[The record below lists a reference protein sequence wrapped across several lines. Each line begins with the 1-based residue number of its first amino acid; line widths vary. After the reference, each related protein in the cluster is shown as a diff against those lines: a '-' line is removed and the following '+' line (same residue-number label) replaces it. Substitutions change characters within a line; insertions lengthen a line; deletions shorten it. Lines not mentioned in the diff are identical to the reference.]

1 MGGWGV
7 RIRMIRK
14 DDEVD
19 KDGEKECQE
28 LIVKNYSGNV
38 VGRARITLGLRIAH
52 ASLTF
57 TSKPPRTSPGMNAS
71 VSCVMAPFIKVIF
84 RFSLGLV

>member
-28 LIVKNYSGNV
+28 LIVKNYEW
-38 VGRARITLGLRIAH
+38 
-52 ASLTF
+52 
-57 TSKPPRTSPGMNAS
+57 
-71 VSCVMAPFIKVIF
+71 
-84 RFSLGLV
+84 